1 MLFRSERLL
10 YLYSVNHSAQE
21 SIQEYYAAGEVSDM
35 MGNAIWISDP
45 ENLTNQ
51 IELSRFGRELW
62 PYILAIVLG
71 LLIIELFLGYTTSRN
86 QKNLIEQG
94 IAETSQA

>member
-1 MLFRSERLL
+1 
-10 YLYSVNHSAQE
+10 
-21 SIQEYYAAGEVSDM
+21 M